1 MRLCVRGTLFSTHDL
16 SGRSTISRYIRR
28 THWFFQLTT
37 SRGGRRL
44 DLKLIY
50 RFYLFNS
57 RPLGE
62 VDTQYHLLPG
72 LMLFFNSRPL
82 GEVDYI
88 ALSKNYTAVI
98 FQLTTSRGGRPYQV
112 LFGWISTDFSTHDL
126 SGRSTYNSMYP
137 SQMHSFS
144 THDLSWRS
152 TAKLHNKSL
161 KFCIFSGHFILEQ
174 MSLPFSYKYH

>member
-1 MRLCVRGTLFSTHDL
+1 MWDVEMYLIFKVLLFK
-16 SGRSTISRYIRR
+16 
-28 THWFFQLTT
+28 F
-37 SRGGRRL
+37 
-44 DLKLIY
+44 
-50 RFYLFNS
+50 FNS